1 MRTITTTTL
10 LAGVIA
16 GLAYFA
22 LVGHDAGAAE
32 KIAPSGPPV
41 EKVVKS
47 DAEWKQLL
55 TAEQYRVLRR
65 DGTERAFTSELLEV
79 HEAGT
84 YVCAACGLE
93 LFRSE
98 DKFDSGTGWPSFT
111 RPFFLN
117 HVHEATDTSLGIPR
131 TEVRC
136 ARCDGHLGHVFPD
149 GPKPTRLRY
158 CMNGD
163 AMQFVPAKPATP

>member
-10 LAGVIA
+10 LIGAITS
-16 GLAYFA
+16 LAYFSW
-22 LVGHDAGAAE
+22 VGNDAEAAE
-32 KIAPSGPPV
+32 KIAPMGPPV

-55 TAEQYRVLRR
+55 TPEQYGVLRR
-65 DGTERAFTSELLEV
+65 SGTERAFTSELLEV
-79 HEAGT
+79 HEPGT
-84 YVCAACGLE
+84 FVCAACGLE

-111 RPFFLN
+111 RPYFLN
-117 HVHEATDTSLGIPR
+117 NVREISDTSLGMPR
-131 TEVRC
+131 VEIRC

-163 AMQFVPAKPATP
+163 AMKFVPAKPAAP